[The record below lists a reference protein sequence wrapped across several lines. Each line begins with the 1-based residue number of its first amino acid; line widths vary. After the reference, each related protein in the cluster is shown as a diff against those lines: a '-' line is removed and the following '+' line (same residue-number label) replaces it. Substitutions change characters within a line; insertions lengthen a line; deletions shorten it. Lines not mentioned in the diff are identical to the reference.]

1 MLRSWRDAALH
12 LVPASAGMQGFCS
25 PPHPSSRMSESI
37 VSLMIQSGICTFCLF
52 ASCSNDNHKSNA
64 PFPPSWFPTSGLL
77 DLRVPLLK
85 VEPALKNHRPPP
97 VGSSSLGI
105 CRNTGGFPR
114 GHWVPLSLFFSF
126 LWETVLLYIP
136 GCSGNFCV
144 TQLTSNSQL
153 PDAGISDV
161 PNHVQSTQFLQ
172 TRSNGSPFLTL
183 LCQHL
188 FSTVYCPPPLSHTP
202 WLIFCVSCTQPLC
215 SVLLL
220 TVSRLE
226 WHGCSYAPVL

>member
-12 LVPASAGMQGFCS
+12 LVPTPAGMQGFCS

-105 CRNTGGFPR
+105 CIPQVETLEDFQEAIGS
-114 GHWVPLSLFFSF
+114 LCLFFF
-126 LWETVLLYIP
+126 L
-136 GCSGNFCV
+136 
-144 TQLTSNSQL
+144 
-153 PDAGISDV
+153 
-161 PNHVQSTQFLQ
+161 
-172 TRSNGSPFLTL
+172 
-183 LCQHL
+183 
-188 FSTVYCPPPLSHTP
+188 PLRDGLAIYP
-202 WLIFCVSCTQPLC
+202 WLS
-215 SVLLL
+215 
-220 TVSRLE
+220 
-226 WHGCSYAPVL
+226 W